1 MGEAFGANR
10 PHPALKCRSHGAGDR
25 WSLAR

>member
-1 MGEAFGANR
+1 MGVAFGEKG
-10 PHPALKCRSHGAGDR
+10 PHPALKCRSHAAADR